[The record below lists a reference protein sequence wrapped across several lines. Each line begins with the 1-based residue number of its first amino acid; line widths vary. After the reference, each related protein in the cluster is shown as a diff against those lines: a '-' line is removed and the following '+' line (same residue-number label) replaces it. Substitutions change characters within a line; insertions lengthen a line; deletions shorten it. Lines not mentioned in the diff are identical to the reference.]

1 MSTAKGVSTKH
12 LPPASGLLP
21 KPAAEALR
29 KAVAHRFHKTGAW
42 RDDTAAIRET
52 AQPLNAVIEQ
62 VRFDYPEH
70 FQ

>member
-1 MSTAKGVSTKH
+1 MSTRTISTKH
-12 LPPASGLLP
+12 LPPASALLP

-29 KAVAHRFHKTGAW
+29 RAVAHRFHRSGAW

-52 AQPLNAVIEQ
+52 AQPLDEVIKQ